1 MQFKEIHN
9 YLYEKHYLN
18 YNKSS
23 VVSSHWDNYFK
34 KFKIEKKNNKFII
47 SSIGLFSQAK
57 NKIDLIKILFIKIN
71 LYFFIKKYKLNK
83 KIVQNA
89 KKLNKIIGVNLTF
102 DVVKNFFIYDIL
114 NNYSLINNNKTICVI
129 GDGYG
134 YLGQL
139 IKYIYKD
146 IKIIYI
152 NLGINLFIDSYLFSL
167 AFKKEIPL
175 LLNNDNINQI
185 EQSSVIFLEAENMHL
200 LKNIDIN
207 LFISVASMQEMNFS
221 TINNYFEIFR
231 QNNSQ
236 SFFYCCNR
244 VSKKLNDATIINFDD
259 YPWNAN
265 DKIIFEED
273 CEWYSKYPTYLPF
286 YWKPFE
292 GKVKHKLVKIVNLKN
307 ELHK

>member
-1 MQFKEIHN
+1 MSFKEIHN

-23 VVSSHWDNYFK
+23 AVSSHWDNYFK
-34 KFKIEKKNNKFII
+34 KYKIKKRGNKFII
-47 SSIGLFSQAK
+47 SPFGLGFFSQSK
-57 NKIDLIKILFIKIN
+57 NKIDLIKILLMKFN
-71 LYFFIKKYKLNK
+71 LFYFIKKNKLNK
-83 KIVQNA
+83 QIIQNA
-89 KKLNKIIGVNLTF
+89 KKLNKKLGINLTF

-114 NNYSLINNNKTICVI
+114 KKYSLIDNNKTICVI

-139 IKYIYKD
+139 IKYTYQN
-146 IKIIYI
+146 IKIVYI
-152 NLGINLFIDSYLFSL
+152 NLGINLFIDAYYFSL

-175 LLNNDNINQI
+175 LLNNNNINQI
-185 EQSSVIFLEAENMHL
+185 EKSSVIFVEAENMHL

-221 TINNYFEIFR
+221 TINNYFKIFR

-236 SFFYCCNR
+236 PFFYCCNR
-244 VSKKLNDATIINFDD
+244 VSKKLNDVTIINFDD
-259 YPWNAN
+259 YPWNNN
-265 DKIIFEED
+265 DQIIFEEE

-286 YWKPFE
+286 YWKTFK
-292 GKVKHKLVKIVNLKN
+292 GKLKHKLVKMKLS
-307 ELHK
+307 